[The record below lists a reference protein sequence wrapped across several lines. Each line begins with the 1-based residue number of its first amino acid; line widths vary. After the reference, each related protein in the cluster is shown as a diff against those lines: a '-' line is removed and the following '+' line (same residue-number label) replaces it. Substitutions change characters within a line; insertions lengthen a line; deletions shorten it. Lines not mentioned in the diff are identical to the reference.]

1 MANSLYITATEP
13 NSGKSAITLGLMQ
26 MLKRHV
32 HRVAFFHPIIY
43 STDTARQ
50 DHDVELILRQFD
62 LKIPYEDTY
71 ACVYEE
77 ARALITQG
85 KSSVLIEK
93 IIHKYKQLEANY
105 EDRKS
110 VV

>member
-50 DHDVELILRQFD
+50 DHDVNSSCASSTSRFPM
-62 LKIPYEDTY
+62 KTPTP
-71 ACVYEE
+71 ACMKKR
-77 ARALITQG
+77 AR
-85 KSSVLIEK
+85 
-93 IIHKYKQLEANY
+93 
-105 EDRKS
+105 
-110 VV
+110 